1 MSTAEGAT
9 DKPKV
14 ADEAAMSNE
23 ARVASPELSDDQLEK
38 CIGGLGDI
46 LRQRPDFLL

>member
-1 MSTAEGAT
+1 MSIAQRAT

-14 ADEAAMSNE
+14 ADEAGMSNE
-23 ARVASPELSDDQLEK
+23 AQVATPELSGDQLEK

-46 LRQRPDFLL
+46 RHLLLDFPD